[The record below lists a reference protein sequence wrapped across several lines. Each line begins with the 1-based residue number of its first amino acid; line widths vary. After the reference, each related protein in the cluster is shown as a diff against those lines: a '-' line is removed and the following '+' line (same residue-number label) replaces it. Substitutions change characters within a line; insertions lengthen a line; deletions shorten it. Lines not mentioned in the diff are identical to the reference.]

1 MFASI
6 TSIIR
11 TVVATIALATVALA
25 AQAGQYGQ
33 WSVAVGGPGYAVA
46 ASSRFAVPVQ
56 HVQSHVSNVSRVAY
70 TGTYSGYSN
79 VTYNTTRR
87 NCIDRKIARIER
99 REQQLQQKMR
109 VLQQRK
115 QHLRNVR

>member
-11 TVVATIALATVALA
+11 TVVATIALATVALT

-56 HVQSHVSNVSRVAY
+56 HVHTSNVSRVVYANN
-70 TGTYSGYSN
+70 GYSN